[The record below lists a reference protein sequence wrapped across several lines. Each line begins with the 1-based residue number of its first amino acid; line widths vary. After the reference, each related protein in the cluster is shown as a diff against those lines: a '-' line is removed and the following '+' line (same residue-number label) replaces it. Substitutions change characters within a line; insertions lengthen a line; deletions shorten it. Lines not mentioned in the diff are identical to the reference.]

1 MRPDNDDLRDL
12 ELRLV
17 DPAKNRFRIY
27 GLTECRTLFGE
38 LCLRIVW
45 GRIGNRRPRER
56 TEVFED
62 RSALESR
69 REELLGRRR
78 RHGYVSTTTPCVAA
92 PARSEQRTEPGPSC
106 AIERAILEAHGLP
119 LEETMA
125 RTLVARWHA
134 ATVAILRH
142 IEAKGAEMLDLV
154 DVSTLA
160 GMFVTATG
168 AAAA

>member
-1 MRPDNDDLRDL
+1 MRPDTDDLRDL

-17 DPAKNRFRIY
+17 DPAKNRLRIY

-62 RSALESR
+62 RGALERR

-78 RHGYVSTTTPCVAA
+78 RHGYVSTTPRA
-92 PARSEQRTEPGPSC
+92 PARARSAQRTEPRPFC

-134 ATVAILRH
+134 ATVVILRH

-154 DVSTLA
+154 DVSSLA